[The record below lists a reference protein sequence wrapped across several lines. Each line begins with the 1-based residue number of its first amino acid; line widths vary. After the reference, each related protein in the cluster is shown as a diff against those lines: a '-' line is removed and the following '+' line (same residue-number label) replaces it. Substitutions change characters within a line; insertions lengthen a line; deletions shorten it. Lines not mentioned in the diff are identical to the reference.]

1 MDGFVC
7 TFKNNSNQRQE
18 IDVFESS
25 TLGGGS
31 SDLNVQW
38 NFRANYVNYTKT
50 GDSVYSPV
58 SRLWWD
64 QAFYAKNGTFG
75 IRVYLTDGST
85 LVIDEVNNPIL
96 VDITSGDLQNF
107 LNDPAFRLEQVG
119 TWTITQ
125 DEEAVFNISV
135 DVSQTFIETTGIAQT
150 AVLNYGV
157 ESISVEGGGVA
168 PTFDGINVFPPLAS
182 VAPTVPGNRN
192 VSVQS
197 TLNFS
202 YNDFLWSTI
211 QRTYDI
217 KNFQIYSASKT
228 QLLEPFL
235 FDRTLATG
243 KLYQKV
249 LTPTI
254 DPYQDQNYIVTPPSK
269 GYILDGFTKIKYTIE
284 PNTEV
289 RLILDY
295 TYIDISTPLMI
306 KQVKPKLNKDFITP
320 EFVNNMEKGFDKFG
334 CEFLIKRSKVLSE
347 KLQWLIKGKPPH
359 PEFSNQSGTI
369 LSNVIPCWG
378 CIDGQIEQYGMEGGS
393 TGFTNS
399 NIEGWCGSYNGNDM
413 YDSPTHPA
421 LEDCSGS
428 NSENYP
434 SNDEPSEG
442 GGNNPKWQEQ
452 IKAKLLYIKKLLIS
466 YDCMPREEVEKMEEF
481 ESIGTEFRRKNLW
494 MPSDEFVQHQIDTE
508 QGAAKLFQKHDFPIE
523 KE

>member
-38 NFRANYVNYTKT
+38 NFRADYVNYTKA
-50 GDSVYSPV
+50 GDSVYNPASG
-58 SRLWWD
+58 LWWD
-64 QAFYAKNGTFG
+64 QAFYARNGSFG
-75 IRVYLTDGST
+75 VRVYLTDGST
-85 LVIDEVNNPIL
+85 LVISEINNGRL
-96 VDITSGDLQNF
+96 VDLTSANLQLF
-107 LNDPAFRLEQVG
+107 LNDPAFTLEQVG
-119 TWTITQ
+119 TWSVTE
-125 DEEAVFNISV
+125 DKEGVFNISV
-135 DVSQTFIETTGIAQT
+135 DVSQTFIETRGIAQT
-150 AVLNYGV
+150 AALNYGV
-157 ESISVEGGGVA
+157 QSISVEGGGVA
-168 PTFDGINVFPPLAS
+168 PTFDAINVFPSLAS

-254 DPYQDQNYIVTPPSK
+254 DPYQDQNYIITPPSK
-269 GYILDGFTKIKYTIE
+269 GYILDGFTKIKYAIE

-295 TYIDISTPLMI
+295 TYIDISTPLMV
-306 KQVKPKLNKDFITP
+306 KEVKPKLNKDFITP
-320 EFVNNMEKGFDKFG
+320 EFVKNMEIGFDKFG

-347 KLQWLIKGKPPH
+347 KLKWLIDGKPPNTQ
-359 PEFSNQSGTI
+359 FSNQDGTTP
-369 LSNVIPCWG
+369 SDVIPCWG
-378 CIDGQIEQYGMEGGS
+378 CIDGQIEKYGMAGGD

-413 YDSPTHPA
+413 YDSPNHPS
-421 LEDCSGS
+421 LEDCIGS
-428 NSENYP
+428 NSENDP
-434 SNDEPSEG
+434 SYDEPSEG

-452 IKAKLLYIKKLLIS
+452 IKAKLLYIKQLLIS

-481 ESIGTEFRRKNLW
+481 ESVGTEF
-494 MPSDEFVQHQIDTE
+494 
-508 QGAAKLFQKHDFPIE
+508 
-523 KE
+523 